1 MDKKKDKKIIRI
13 RAGLVFLVTLLL
25 MLGCTF
31 LVNQNQ
37 QKREKLKAAYTAE
50 STISRIEVQ
59 LNRYLAESDLVKKSI
74 EEGLTISDKQFA
86 TLSRLMQD
94 EDNIIKVHEIAKDG
108 IVSQIYP
115 MEGNED
121 VIGLNLIENPE
132 RKKEARLTRDS
143 GEYTIAGPFELVQG
157 GNGVL
162 LFDPVYRMDDKGCK
176 KFWGFSILVIDWQ
189 KFIKKMDLDQLEN
202 AGYHY
207 QIWKKGTDDE
217 KIVIAQC
224 DNLQETDTLEV
235 ACTVPNDT
243 WYFEIVPENGWV
255 TMTQKLWGLLISVL
269 TAFIV
274 MIIYLQFKMRRYRD
288 ALHEKE
294 LEKAVLEAKNAN
306 EAKTRF
312 LFNMSHDIR
321 TPMNAIIGFSELLE
335 KHIDEKDKA
344 IDYLGKIKSSS
355 NFLLSLINYV
365 LEMARI
371 ESGKLALKKEVG
383 CVTEL
388 IESLTDVF
396 EPGVKK
402 KFITYSCETDI
413 QHKYV
418 IGDETKVRE
427 IFINIIGNSVK
438 YTPEGGKISV
448 SVKEEPFEK
457 ENYIAY
463 RIIVED
469 NGIGMSKEYLP
480 HIFEEFSREHTSTE
494 SKVTGT
500 GLGLPIVKSL
510 IDMMGGTIEVES
522 QLGCGTNMNVVL
534 PFELASEKQ
543 ILEEKQKEKEKIS
556 DSILGKRVL
565 LAEDNELNAEIAM
578 TVLKENGLKAERAA
592 NGKQCMEMLKKMPE
606 DYYDMILMDIQ
617 MPEMDGYHVLQEL
630 RKTSNIPVMIL
641 SAKDADSEKILGL
654 NLGADDYLAK
664 PFNPLEAVAR
674 VNSNIR
680 RFYAL
685 GTAELSSGI
694 LTVRDLELDPEGCV
708 LKKNGEPIEL
718 TSVEYRIM
726 ELFMKHPGK
735 VFTKQQI
742 YEQGWGDTYVV
753 ADNNIMVCISKLRAK
768 LDEDPAAYI
777 RTIRGLG
784 YRLEK

>member
-25 MLGCTF
+25 VFDCTF

-522 QLGCGTNMNVVL
+522 QLGCGTKMNVVL

-617 MPEMDGYHVLQEL
+617 MPEMDGYEATKRIRNLDDARADIPIVAMTANVFEEDRQKALESGMNAHVS
-630 RKTSNIPVMIL
+630 KPVDMNMLFKVMAQI
-641 SAKDADSEKILGL
+641 
-654 NLGADDYLAK
+654 
-664 PFNPLEAVAR
+664 
-674 VNSNIR
+674 
-680 RFYAL
+680 
-685 GTAELSSGI
+685 
-694 LTVRDLELDPEGCV
+694 
-708 LKKNGEPIEL
+708 LKK
-718 TSVEYRIM
+718 
-726 ELFMKHPGK
+726 
-735 VFTKQQI
+735 
-742 YEQGWGDTYVV
+742 
-753 ADNNIMVCISKLRAK
+753 
-768 LDEDPAAYI
+768 
-777 RTIRGLG
+777 
-784 YRLEK
+784 

>member
-1 MDKKKDKKIIRI
+1 MDKKKDIKIIRI

-25 MLGCTF
+25 VFGCTF

-37 QKREKLKAAYTAE
+37 QRREKLKAAYTAE

-86 TLSRLMQD
+86 ILSRLMQD
-94 EDNIIKVHEIAKDG
+94 EDDIIKVHEIAKDG
-108 IVSQIYP
+108 IISQIYP

-121 VIGLNLIENPE
+121 VIGLNMIENPE
-132 RKKEARLTRDS
+132 RKKEARLARDS

-162 LFDPVYRMDDKGCK
+162 LFDPVYRTDDKGCK
-176 KFWGFSILVIDWQ
+176 KFWGFSILVMDWQ
-189 KFIKKMDLDQLEN
+189 KFIKKMELDQLEN

-217 KIVIAQC
+217 KIVIVQC

-255 TMTQKLWGLLISVL
+255 TMTQKLWGLFISVL

-418 IGDETKVRE
+418 IGDEIKVRE

-522 QLGCGTNMNVVL
+522 QPGCGTKMNVVL

-617 MPEMDGYHVLQEL
+617 MPEMDGYEATKRIRNLDDARADIPIVAMTANAFEEDRQKALESGMNAHVS
-630 RKTSNIPVMIL
+630 KPVDMNMLFKVMAQI
-641 SAKDADSEKILGL
+641 
-654 NLGADDYLAK
+654 
-664 PFNPLEAVAR
+664 
-674 VNSNIR
+674 
-680 RFYAL
+680 
-685 GTAELSSGI
+685 
-694 LTVRDLELDPEGCV
+694 
-708 LKKNGEPIEL
+708 LKK
-718 TSVEYRIM
+718 
-726 ELFMKHPGK
+726 
-735 VFTKQQI
+735 
-742 YEQGWGDTYVV
+742 
-753 ADNNIMVCISKLRAK
+753 
-768 LDEDPAAYI
+768 
-777 RTIRGLG
+777 
-784 YRLEK
+784 

>member
-1 MDKKKDKKIIRI
+1 MDKKKDIKIIRI
-13 RAGLVFLVTLLL
+13 RAELVFLVTLLL
-25 MLGCTF
+25 VFGCTF

-37 QKREKLKAAYTAE
+37 QRREKLKAAYTAE

-59 LNRYLAESDLVKKSI
+59 LNRYLVESNLVKKSI

-94 EDNIIKVHEIAKDG
+94 EEDIIKVHEIAKDG

-121 VIGLNLIENPE
+121 VIGLNMIENPE
-132 RKKEARLTRDS
+132 RKKEACLARDS

-162 LFDPVYRMDDKGCK
+162 LFDPVYRTDAEGCK
-176 KFWGFSILVIDWQ
+176 KFWGFSILVMDWR
-189 KFIKKMDLDQLEN
+189 KFIKKMELDQLED

-217 KIVIAQC
+217 RIVIAQC
-224 DNLQETDTLEV
+224 DNLQKTDTLEV

-255 TMTQKLWGLLISVL
+255 TMTQKLWGLFISVM
-269 TAFIV
+269 TALIV

-294 LEKAVLEAKNAN
+294 LEKVVLEAKNAN

-371 ESGKLALKKEVG
+371 ESGKLVLKKEVR
-383 CVTEL
+383 CVTDL

-418 IGDETKVRE
+418 ICDEIKVRE

-522 QLGCGTNMNVVL
+522 QLGCGTKMTVVL

-617 MPEMDGYHVLQEL
+617 MPEMDGYEATKLIRNLDDARADIPIVAMTANAFEEDRQKALESGMNAHVS
-630 RKTSNIPVMIL
+630 KPVDMNMLFKVMTQI
-641 SAKDADSEKILGL
+641 
-654 NLGADDYLAK
+654 
-664 PFNPLEAVAR
+664 
-674 VNSNIR
+674 
-680 RFYAL
+680 
-685 GTAELSSGI
+685 
-694 LTVRDLELDPEGCV
+694 
-708 LKKNGEPIEL
+708 LKK
-718 TSVEYRIM
+718 
-726 ELFMKHPGK
+726 
-735 VFTKQQI
+735 
-742 YEQGWGDTYVV
+742 
-753 ADNNIMVCISKLRAK
+753 
-768 LDEDPAAYI
+768 
-777 RTIRGLG
+777 
-784 YRLEK
+784 

>member
-1 MDKKKDKKIIRI
+1 MDKKKDIKIIRI

-25 MLGCTF
+25 VFGCTF

-37 QKREKLKAAYTAE
+37 QRREKLKAAYTAE

-94 EDNIIKVHEIAKDG
+94 EDDIIKVHEIAKDG

-121 VIGLNLIENPE
+121 VIGLNMIENPE
-132 RKKEARLTRDS
+132 RKKEARLARDS

-162 LFDPVYRMDDKGCK
+162 LFDPVYRTDAEGCK
-176 KFWGFSILVIDWQ
+176 KFWGFSILVMDWR
-189 KFIKKMDLDQLEN
+189 KFIKKMELDQLED

-217 KIVIAQC
+217 RIVIAQC

-255 TMTQKLWGLLISVL
+255 TMPQKLWGLFISVM
-269 TAFIV
+269 TALIV

-371 ESGKLALKKEVG
+371 ESGKLVLKKEVG
-383 CVTEL
+383 CVTDL
-388 IESLTDVF
+388 IESLIDVF

-418 IGDETKVRE
+418 IGDEIKVRE

-510 IDMMGGTIEVES
+510 IDMVGGTIEVES
-522 QLGCGTNMNVVL
+522 QLGCGTKMTVVL

-592 NGKQCMEMLKKMPE
+592 NGKQCIEMLKKMPE

-617 MPEMDGYHVLQEL
+617 MPEMDGYEATKLIRNLDDARADIPIVAMTANAFEEDRQKALESGMNAHVS
-630 RKTSNIPVMIL
+630 KPVDMNMLFKVMTQI
-641 SAKDADSEKILGL
+641 
-654 NLGADDYLAK
+654 
-664 PFNPLEAVAR
+664 
-674 VNSNIR
+674 
-680 RFYAL
+680 
-685 GTAELSSGI
+685 
-694 LTVRDLELDPEGCV
+694 
-708 LKKNGEPIEL
+708 LKK
-718 TSVEYRIM
+718 
-726 ELFMKHPGK
+726 
-735 VFTKQQI
+735 
-742 YEQGWGDTYVV
+742 
-753 ADNNIMVCISKLRAK
+753 
-768 LDEDPAAYI
+768 
-777 RTIRGLG
+777 
-784 YRLEK
+784 

>member
-1 MDKKKDKKIIRI
+1 MDKKKDIKIIRI

-25 MLGCTF
+25 VFGCTF

-37 QKREKLKAAYTAE
+37 QRREKLKAAYTAE

-94 EDNIIKVHEIAKDG
+94 EDDIIKVHEIAKDG

-121 VIGLNLIENPE
+121 VIGLNMIENPE
-132 RKKEARLTRDS
+132 RKKEARLARDS

-162 LFDPVYRMDDKGCK
+162 LFDPVYRTDDKGCK
-176 KFWGFSILVIDWQ
+176 KFWGFSILVMDWQ
-189 KFIKKMDLDQLEN
+189 KFIKKMELDQLEN

-402 KFITYSCETDI
+402 KFITYSCEIDI

-500 GLGLPIVKSL
+500 GLGMPIVKSL

-522 QLGCGTNMNVVL
+522 QLGCGTKMNVVL

-617 MPEMDGYHVLQEL
+617 MPEMDGYEATKRIRNLDDARADIPIVAMTANAFEEDRQKALESGMNAHVS
-630 RKTSNIPVMIL
+630 KPVDMNMLFKVMAQI
-641 SAKDADSEKILGL
+641 
-654 NLGADDYLAK
+654 
-664 PFNPLEAVAR
+664 
-674 VNSNIR
+674 
-680 RFYAL
+680 
-685 GTAELSSGI
+685 
-694 LTVRDLELDPEGCV
+694 
-708 LKKNGEPIEL
+708 LKK
-718 TSVEYRIM
+718 
-726 ELFMKHPGK
+726 
-735 VFTKQQI
+735 
-742 YEQGWGDTYVV
+742 
-753 ADNNIMVCISKLRAK
+753 
-768 LDEDPAAYI
+768 
-777 RTIRGLG
+777 
-784 YRLEK
+784 

>member
-1 MDKKKDKKIIRI
+1 MDKKKDIKIIRI

-25 MLGCTF
+25 VFGCTF

-37 QKREKLKAAYTAE
+37 QRREKLKAAYTAE

-94 EDNIIKVHEIAKDG
+94 EDDIIKVHEIAKDG

-121 VIGLNLIENPE
+121 VIGLNMIENPE
-132 RKKEARLTRDS
+132 RKKEARLARDS

-157 GNGVL
+157 GNSVL
-162 LFDPVYRMDDKGCK
+162 LFDPVYRTDDKGCK
-176 KFWGFSILVIDWQ
+176 KFWGFSILVMDWQ
-189 KFIKKMDLDQLEN
+189 KFIKKMELDQLEN

-402 KFITYSCETDI
+402 KFITYSCEIDI

-418 IGDETKVRE
+418 ICDEIKVRE

-469 NGIGMSKEYLP
+469 NGSGMSKEYLP

-522 QLGCGTNMNVVL
+522 QLGCGTKMNVVL

-617 MPEMDGYHVLQEL
+617 MPEMDGYEATKRIRNLDDARADIPIVAMTANAFEEDRQKALESGMNAHVS
-630 RKTSNIPVMIL
+630 KPVDMNMLFKVMAQI
-641 SAKDADSEKILGL
+641 
-654 NLGADDYLAK
+654 
-664 PFNPLEAVAR
+664 
-674 VNSNIR
+674 
-680 RFYAL
+680 
-685 GTAELSSGI
+685 
-694 LTVRDLELDPEGCV
+694 
-708 LKKNGEPIEL
+708 LKK
-718 TSVEYRIM
+718 
-726 ELFMKHPGK
+726 
-735 VFTKQQI
+735 
-742 YEQGWGDTYVV
+742 
-753 ADNNIMVCISKLRAK
+753 
-768 LDEDPAAYI
+768 
-777 RTIRGLG
+777 
-784 YRLEK
+784 

>member
-25 MLGCTF
+25 VFDCTF

-255 TMTQKLWGLLISVL
+255 TMTQKLWGLLISVM
-269 TAFIV
+269 TALIV
-274 MIIYLQFKMRRYRD
+274 MILYLQFKMRRYRD

-617 MPEMDGYHVLQEL
+617 MPEMDGYEATKRIRNLDDARADIPIVAMTANVFEEDRQKALESGMNAHVS
-630 RKTSNIPVMIL
+630 KPVDMNMLFKVMAQI
-641 SAKDADSEKILGL
+641 
-654 NLGADDYLAK
+654 
-664 PFNPLEAVAR
+664 
-674 VNSNIR
+674 
-680 RFYAL
+680 
-685 GTAELSSGI
+685 
-694 LTVRDLELDPEGCV
+694 
-708 LKKNGEPIEL
+708 LKK
-718 TSVEYRIM
+718 
-726 ELFMKHPGK
+726 
-735 VFTKQQI
+735 
-742 YEQGWGDTYVV
+742 
-753 ADNNIMVCISKLRAK
+753 
-768 LDEDPAAYI
+768 
-777 RTIRGLG
+777 
-784 YRLEK
+784 

>member
-1 MDKKKDKKIIRI
+1 MDKKKNIKIIRI

-25 MLGCTF
+25 VFGCTF

-74 EEGLTISDKQFA
+74 EEGLMISDKQFA

-94 EDNIIKVHEIAKDG
+94 KDNIIKVHEIAKDG
-108 IVSQIYP
+108 IISQIYP

-121 VIGLNLIENPE
+121 VIGLNMIENPE
-132 RKKEARLTRDS
+132 RKKEARLARDS

-162 LFDPVYRMDDKGCK
+162 LFDPVYRTDDKGCK
-176 KFWGFSILVIDWQ
+176 KFWGFSILVMDWQ
-189 KFIKKMDLDQLEN
+189 KFIKKMELDQLEN

-522 QLGCGTNMNVVL
+522 QLGCGTKMNVVL

-617 MPEMDGYHVLQEL
+617 MPEMDGYEATRRIRNLDDARADIPIVAMTANAFEEDRQKALESGMNAHVS
-630 RKTSNIPVMIL
+630 KPVDMNMLFKVMVQI
-641 SAKDADSEKILGL
+641 
-654 NLGADDYLAK
+654 
-664 PFNPLEAVAR
+664 
-674 VNSNIR
+674 
-680 RFYAL
+680 
-685 GTAELSSGI
+685 
-694 LTVRDLELDPEGCV
+694 
-708 LKKNGEPIEL
+708 LKK
-718 TSVEYRIM
+718 
-726 ELFMKHPGK
+726 
-735 VFTKQQI
+735 
-742 YEQGWGDTYVV
+742 
-753 ADNNIMVCISKLRAK
+753 
-768 LDEDPAAYI
+768 
-777 RTIRGLG
+777 
-784 YRLEK
+784 

>member
-1 MDKKKDKKIIRI
+1 MDKKKDIKIIRI

-25 MLGCTF
+25 VFGCTF

-37 QKREKLKAAYTAE
+37 QRREKLKAAYTAE

-94 EDNIIKVHEIAKDG
+94 EDDIIKVHEIAKDG

-121 VIGLNLIENPE
+121 VIGLNMIENPE
-132 RKKEARLTRDS
+132 RKKEARLARDS

-162 LFDPVYRMDDKGCK
+162 LFDPVYRTDDKGCK
-176 KFWGFSILVIDWQ
+176 KFWGFSILVMDWQ
-189 KFIKKMDLDQLEN
+189 KFIKKMELDQLEN

-371 ESGKLALKKEVG
+371 ESGKLVLKKEVR
-383 CVTEL
+383 CVTDL

-402 KFITYSCETDI
+402 KFITYSCEIDI

-522 QLGCGTNMNVVL
+522 QLGCGTKMNVVL

-617 MPEMDGYHVLQEL
+617 MPEMDGYEATKRIRNLDDARADIPIVAMTANAFEEDRQKALESGMNAHVS
-630 RKTSNIPVMIL
+630 KPVDMNMLFKVMAQI
-641 SAKDADSEKILGL
+641 
-654 NLGADDYLAK
+654 
-664 PFNPLEAVAR
+664 
-674 VNSNIR
+674 
-680 RFYAL
+680 
-685 GTAELSSGI
+685 
-694 LTVRDLELDPEGCV
+694 
-708 LKKNGEPIEL
+708 LKK
-718 TSVEYRIM
+718 
-726 ELFMKHPGK
+726 
-735 VFTKQQI
+735 
-742 YEQGWGDTYVV
+742 
-753 ADNNIMVCISKLRAK
+753 
-768 LDEDPAAYI
+768 
-777 RTIRGLG
+777 
-784 YRLEK
+784 

>member
-1 MDKKKDKKIIRI
+1 MDKKKDIKIIRI

-25 MLGCTF
+25 VFGCTF

-37 QKREKLKAAYTAE
+37 QRREKLKAAYTAE

-94 EDNIIKVHEIAKDG
+94 EDDIIKVHEIAKDG

-121 VIGLNLIENPE
+121 VIGLNMIENPE
-132 RKKEARLTRDS
+132 RKKEARLARDS

-162 LFDPVYRMDDKGCK
+162 LFDPVYRTDDKGCK
-176 KFWGFSILVIDWQ
+176 KFWGFSILVMDWQ
-189 KFIKKMDLDQLEN
+189 KFIKKMELDQLEN

-402 KFITYSCETDI
+402 KFITYSCEIDI

-418 IGDETKVRE
+418 IGDEIKVRE

-522 QLGCGTNMNVVL
+522 QLGCGTKMNVVL

-617 MPEMDGYHVLQEL
+617 MPEMDGYEATKRIRNLDDARADIPIVAMTANAFEEDRQKALESGMNAHVS
-630 RKTSNIPVMIL
+630 KPVDMNMLFKVMAQI
-641 SAKDADSEKILGL
+641 
-654 NLGADDYLAK
+654 
-664 PFNPLEAVAR
+664 
-674 VNSNIR
+674 
-680 RFYAL
+680 
-685 GTAELSSGI
+685 
-694 LTVRDLELDPEGCV
+694 
-708 LKKNGEPIEL
+708 LKK
-718 TSVEYRIM
+718 
-726 ELFMKHPGK
+726 
-735 VFTKQQI
+735 
-742 YEQGWGDTYVV
+742 
-753 ADNNIMVCISKLRAK
+753 
-768 LDEDPAAYI
+768 
-777 RTIRGLG
+777 
-784 YRLEK
+784 

>member
-522 QLGCGTNMNVVL
+522 QLGCGTKMNVVL

-617 MPEMDGYHVLQEL
+617 MPEMDGYEATKLIRNLDDARADIPIVAMTANAFEEDRQKALESGMNAHVS
-630 RKTSNIPVMIL
+630 KPVDMNMLFKVMAQI
-641 SAKDADSEKILGL
+641 
-654 NLGADDYLAK
+654 
-664 PFNPLEAVAR
+664 
-674 VNSNIR
+674 
-680 RFYAL
+680 
-685 GTAELSSGI
+685 
-694 LTVRDLELDPEGCV
+694 
-708 LKKNGEPIEL
+708 LKK
-718 TSVEYRIM
+718 
-726 ELFMKHPGK
+726 
-735 VFTKQQI
+735 
-742 YEQGWGDTYVV
+742 
-753 ADNNIMVCISKLRAK
+753 
-768 LDEDPAAYI
+768 
-777 RTIRGLG
+777 
-784 YRLEK
+784 

>member
-13 RAGLVFLVTLLL
+13 RAGFVFLVTLLL

-37 QKREKLKAAYTAE
+37 QKREKLKAVYTAE

-132 RKKEARLTRDS
+132 RKTEARLARDS

-162 LFDPVYRMDDKGCK
+162 LFDPVYRTDDKGCK

-189 KFIKKMDLDQLEN
+189 KFIKKMELDQLEN

-217 KIVIAQC
+217 KIVIVQC

-255 TMTQKLWGLLISVL
+255 TMTQKLWGLFISVL

-418 IGDETKVRE
+418 IGDEIKVRE

-448 SVKEEPFEK
+448 SVKEESFEK

-522 QLGCGTNMNVVL
+522 QPGCGTKMNVVL

-617 MPEMDGYHVLQEL
+617 MPEMDGYEATKLIRNLDDARADIPIVAMTANAFEEDRQKALESGMNAHVS
-630 RKTSNIPVMIL
+630 KPVDMNMLFKVMTQI
-641 SAKDADSEKILGL
+641 
-654 NLGADDYLAK
+654 
-664 PFNPLEAVAR
+664 
-674 VNSNIR
+674 
-680 RFYAL
+680 
-685 GTAELSSGI
+685 
-694 LTVRDLELDPEGCV
+694 
-708 LKKNGEPIEL
+708 LKK
-718 TSVEYRIM
+718 
-726 ELFMKHPGK
+726 
-735 VFTKQQI
+735 
-742 YEQGWGDTYVV
+742 
-753 ADNNIMVCISKLRAK
+753 
-768 LDEDPAAYI
+768 
-777 RTIRGLG
+777 
-784 YRLEK
+784 

>member
-25 MLGCTF
+25 VFGCTF
-31 LVNQNQ
+31 LINQNQ

-94 EDNIIKVHEIAKDG
+94 EDDIIKVHEIAKDG

-115 MEGNED
+115 MAGNED
-121 VIGLNLIENPE
+121 VIGLNMIENPE
-132 RKKEARLTRDS
+132 RKKEARLARDS

-162 LFDPVYRMDDKGCK
+162 LFDPVYRTDTKGCK
-176 KFWGFSILVIDWQ
+176 KFWGFSILVMDWQ
-189 KFIKKMDLDQLEN
+189 KFIKKMELNQLEN

-224 DNLQETDTLEV
+224 DNLQEADTLEV

-255 TMTQKLWGLLISVL
+255 TMTQKLWGLLISVM
-269 TAFIV
+269 TALIV

-288 ALHEKE
+288 ELHEKE

-344 IDYLGKIKSSS
+344 LDYLGKIKSSS

-371 ESGKLALKKEVG
+371 ESGKLVLKKEVG
-383 CVTEL
+383 SVTEL

-418 IGDETKVRE
+418 IGDEIKVRE

-448 SVKEEPFEK
+448 SVKEESFEK

-500 GLGLPIVKSL
+500 GLGLPIVKAL

-522 QLGCGTNMNVVL
+522 QLGCGTKMTVVL

-565 LAEDNELNAEIAM
+565 IAEDNDLNAEIAM
-578 TVLKENGLKAERAA
+578 TVLKENGLKAERAT
-592 NGKQCMEMLKKMPE
+592 NGKRCIEMLKKMPE

-617 MPEMDGYHVLQEL
+617 MPEMDGYEATKRIRNLDDA
-630 RKTSNIPVMIL
+630 RADIPIVAMTANAFEEDRQKALESGMNAHISKPVDMNMLFKVMAQI
-641 SAKDADSEKILGL
+641 
-654 NLGADDYLAK
+654 
-664 PFNPLEAVAR
+664 
-674 VNSNIR
+674 
-680 RFYAL
+680 
-685 GTAELSSGI
+685 
-694 LTVRDLELDPEGCV
+694 
-708 LKKNGEPIEL
+708 LKK
-718 TSVEYRIM
+718 
-726 ELFMKHPGK
+726 
-735 VFTKQQI
+735 
-742 YEQGWGDTYVV
+742 
-753 ADNNIMVCISKLRAK
+753 
-768 LDEDPAAYI
+768 
-777 RTIRGLG
+777 
-784 YRLEK
+784 

>member
-108 IVSQIYP
+108 IISQIYP

-121 VIGLNLIENPE
+121 VIGLNMIENPE
-132 RKKEARLTRDS
+132 RKKEARLARDS

-162 LFDPVYRMDDKGCK
+162 LFDPVYRTDDKGCK
-176 KFWGFSILVIDWQ
+176 KFWGFSILVMDWQ
-189 KFIKKMDLDQLEN
+189 KFIKKMELDQLEN

-522 QLGCGTNMNVVL
+522 QLGCGTKMNVVL

-617 MPEMDGYHVLQEL
+617 MPEMDGYEATKRIRNLDDARADIPIVAMTANAFEEDRQKALESGMNAHVS
-630 RKTSNIPVMIL
+630 KPVDMNML
-641 SAKDADSEKILGL
+641 FKVMAQ
-654 NLGADDYLAK
+654 N
-664 PFNPLEAVAR
+664 
-674 VNSNIR
+674 
-680 RFYAL
+680 
-685 GTAELSSGI
+685 
-694 LTVRDLELDPEGCV
+694 
-708 LKKNGEPIEL
+708 LKK
-718 TSVEYRIM
+718 
-726 ELFMKHPGK
+726 
-735 VFTKQQI
+735 
-742 YEQGWGDTYVV
+742 
-753 ADNNIMVCISKLRAK
+753 
-768 LDEDPAAYI
+768 
-777 RTIRGLG
+777 
-784 YRLEK
+784 

>member
-1 MDKKKDKKIIRI
+1 MDKKKNIKIIRI

-25 MLGCTF
+25 VFGCTF

-59 LNRYLAESDLVKKSI
+59 LNRYLAESNLVKKSI

-94 EDNIIKVHEIAKDG
+94 EDDIIKVHEIAKDG

-121 VIGLNLIENPE
+121 VIGLNMMENPE
-132 RKKEARLTRDS
+132 RKKEARLARDS

-162 LFDPVYRMDDKGCK
+162 LFDPVYRTDDKGCK
-176 KFWGFSILVIDWQ
+176 KFWGFSILVMDWR
-189 KFIKKMDLDQLEN
+189 KFIKKMELDQLED

-217 KIVIAQC
+217 RIVIAQC

-255 TMTQKLWGLLISVL
+255 TMTQKLWGLFISVM
-269 TAFIV
+269 TALIV
-274 MIIYLQFKMRRYRD
+274 MITYLQFKMRRYRD

-371 ESGKLALKKEVG
+371 ESGKLVLKKEVR
-383 CVTEL
+383 CVTDL

-418 IGDETKVRE
+418 ICDEIKVRE

-522 QLGCGTNMNVVL
+522 QLGCGTKMNVVL

-578 TVLKENGLKAERAA
+578 TVLKENGLKAECAA
-592 NGKQCMEMLKKMPE
+592 NGKQCIEMLKKMPE

-617 MPEMDGYHVLQEL
+617 MPEMDGYEATKLIRNLDDARADIPIVAMTANAFEEDRQKALENGMNAHVSKPIDMNMLF
-630 RKTSNIPVMIL
+630 KVMAQI
-641 SAKDADSEKILGL
+641 
-654 NLGADDYLAK
+654 
-664 PFNPLEAVAR
+664 
-674 VNSNIR
+674 
-680 RFYAL
+680 
-685 GTAELSSGI
+685 
-694 LTVRDLELDPEGCV
+694 
-708 LKKNGEPIEL
+708 LKK
-718 TSVEYRIM
+718 
-726 ELFMKHPGK
+726 
-735 VFTKQQI
+735 
-742 YEQGWGDTYVV
+742 
-753 ADNNIMVCISKLRAK
+753 
-768 LDEDPAAYI
+768 
-777 RTIRGLG
+777 
-784 YRLEK
+784 

>member
-1 MDKKKDKKIIRI
+1 MDKKKNIKIIRI

-25 MLGCTF
+25 VFGCTF

-74 EEGLTISDKQFA
+74 EEGLMISDKQFA

-94 EDNIIKVHEIAKDG
+94 KDNIIKVHEIAKDG
-108 IVSQIYP
+108 IISQIYP

-121 VIGLNLIENPE
+121 VIGLNMIENPE
-132 RKKEARLTRDS
+132 RKKEARLARDS

-162 LFDPVYRMDDKGCK
+162 LFDPVYRTDDKGCK
-176 KFWGFSILVIDWQ
+176 KFWGFSILVMDWQ
-189 KFIKKMDLDQLEN
+189 KFIKKMELDQLEN

-243 WYFEIVPENGWV
+243 WYFEIEPENGWV

-522 QLGCGTNMNVVL
+522 QLGCGTKMNVVL

-617 MPEMDGYHVLQEL
+617 MPEMDGYEATRRIRNLDDA
-630 RKTSNIPVMIL
+630 RADIPI
-641 SAKDADSEKILGL
+641 
-654 NLGADDYLAK
+654 
-664 PFNPLEAVAR
+664 VAM
-674 VNSNIR
+674 
-680 RFYAL
+680 
-685 GTAELSSGI
+685 TANAFEED
-694 LTVRDLELDPEGCV
+694 RQKDLESGMNAHVSKPVDMNMLFKV
-708 LKKNGEPIEL
+708 MVQILKK
-718 TSVEYRIM
+718 
-726 ELFMKHPGK
+726 
-735 VFTKQQI
+735 
-742 YEQGWGDTYVV
+742 
-753 ADNNIMVCISKLRAK
+753 
-768 LDEDPAAYI
+768 
-777 RTIRGLG
+777 
-784 YRLEK
+784 

>member
-1 MDKKKDKKIIRI
+1 MDKEKDKKVIRI
-13 RAGLVFLVTLLL
+13 RAGIVFLVTLLL
-25 MLGCTF
+25 VFGCTF

-132 RKKEARLTRDS
+132 RKTEARLTRDS

-162 LFDPVYRMDDKGCK
+162 LFDPVYRTDDKGCK

-522 QLGCGTNMNVVL
+522 QLGCGTKMTVVL

-565 LAEDNELNAEIAM
+565 LAEDNDLNAEIAM
-578 TVLKENGLKAERAA
+578 TVLKENGLKAERVA

-617 MPEMDGYHVLQEL
+617 MPEMDGYEATKLIRNLDDARADIPIVAMTANAFEEDRQKALESGMNAHVS
-630 RKTSNIPVMIL
+630 KPVDMNMLFKVMAQI
-641 SAKDADSEKILGL
+641 
-654 NLGADDYLAK
+654 
-664 PFNPLEAVAR
+664 
-674 VNSNIR
+674 
-680 RFYAL
+680 
-685 GTAELSSGI
+685 
-694 LTVRDLELDPEGCV
+694 
-708 LKKNGEPIEL
+708 LKK
-718 TSVEYRIM
+718 
-726 ELFMKHPGK
+726 
-735 VFTKQQI
+735 
-742 YEQGWGDTYVV
+742 
-753 ADNNIMVCISKLRAK
+753 
-768 LDEDPAAYI
+768 
-777 RTIRGLG
+777 
-784 YRLEK
+784 

>member
-25 MLGCTF
+25 VFDCTF

-176 KFWGFSILVIDWQ
+176 KFWRFSILVIDWQ

-522 QLGCGTNMNVVL
+522 QLGCGTKMNVVL

-617 MPEMDGYHVLQEL
+617 MPEMDGYEATKRIRNLDDARADIPIVAMTANAFEEDKQKALESGMNAHVS
-630 RKTSNIPVMIL
+630 KPVDMNMLFKVMAQI
-641 SAKDADSEKILGL
+641 
-654 NLGADDYLAK
+654 
-664 PFNPLEAVAR
+664 
-674 VNSNIR
+674 
-680 RFYAL
+680 
-685 GTAELSSGI
+685 
-694 LTVRDLELDPEGCV
+694 
-708 LKKNGEPIEL
+708 LKK
-718 TSVEYRIM
+718 
-726 ELFMKHPGK
+726 
-735 VFTKQQI
+735 
-742 YEQGWGDTYVV
+742 
-753 ADNNIMVCISKLRAK
+753 
-768 LDEDPAAYI
+768 
-777 RTIRGLG
+777 
-784 YRLEK
+784 

>member
-1 MDKKKDKKIIRI
+1 MDKKKDIKIIRI

-25 MLGCTF
+25 VFGCTF

-37 QKREKLKAAYTAE
+37 QRREKLKAAYTAE

-94 EDNIIKVHEIAKDG
+94 EDDIIKVHEIAKDG

-121 VIGLNLIENPE
+121 VIGLNMIENPE
-132 RKKEARLTRDS
+132 RKKEARLARDS

-162 LFDPVYRMDDKGCK
+162 LFDPVYRTDDKGCK
-176 KFWGFSILVIDWQ
+176 KFWGFSILVMDWQ
-189 KFIKKMDLDQLEN
+189 KFIKKMELDQLEN

-224 DNLQETDTLEV
+224 DNLQEIDTLEV

-402 KFITYSCETDI
+402 KFITYSCEIDI

-522 QLGCGTNMNVVL
+522 QLGCGTKMNVVL

-617 MPEMDGYHVLQEL
+617 MPEMDGYEATKRIRNLDDARADIPIVAMTANAFEEDRQKALESGMNAHVS
-630 RKTSNIPVMIL
+630 KPVDMNMLFKVMAQI
-641 SAKDADSEKILGL
+641 
-654 NLGADDYLAK
+654 
-664 PFNPLEAVAR
+664 
-674 VNSNIR
+674 
-680 RFYAL
+680 
-685 GTAELSSGI
+685 
-694 LTVRDLELDPEGCV
+694 
-708 LKKNGEPIEL
+708 LKK
-718 TSVEYRIM
+718 
-726 ELFMKHPGK
+726 
-735 VFTKQQI
+735 
-742 YEQGWGDTYVV
+742 
-753 ADNNIMVCISKLRAK
+753 
-768 LDEDPAAYI
+768 
-777 RTIRGLG
+777 
-784 YRLEK
+784 

>member
-1 MDKKKDKKIIRI
+1 MDKKNDKKIIRI
-13 RAGLVFLVTLLL
+13 RAGLVFLVTLFL

-132 RKKEARLTRDS
+132 RKTEARLARDS

-162 LFDPVYRMDDKGCK
+162 LFDPVYRTDDKDCK
-176 KFWGFSILVIDWQ
+176 KFWGFSILVMDWQ
-189 KFIKKMDLDQLEN
+189 KFIKKMELDQLED

-255 TMTQKLWGLLISVL
+255 TMTQKLWGLLISVM

-344 IDYLGKIKSSS
+344 IDYIGKIKSSS

-418 IGDETKVRE
+418 IGDETKIRE

-522 QLGCGTNMNVVL
+522 ELGCGTKMNVVL

-578 TVLKENGLKAERAA
+578 TVLKENDLKAERAA
-592 NGKQCMEMLKKMPE
+592 NGKQCMEMLKMMPE

-617 MPEMDGYHVLQEL
+617 MPEMDGYEATKLIRNLDDARADIPIVAMTANAFEEDRQKALESGMNAHVS
-630 RKTSNIPVMIL
+630 KPVDMNMLFKVMAQI
-641 SAKDADSEKILGL
+641 
-654 NLGADDYLAK
+654 
-664 PFNPLEAVAR
+664 
-674 VNSNIR
+674 
-680 RFYAL
+680 
-685 GTAELSSGI
+685 
-694 LTVRDLELDPEGCV
+694 
-708 LKKNGEPIEL
+708 LKK
-718 TSVEYRIM
+718 
-726 ELFMKHPGK
+726 
-735 VFTKQQI
+735 
-742 YEQGWGDTYVV
+742 
-753 ADNNIMVCISKLRAK
+753 
-768 LDEDPAAYI
+768 
-777 RTIRGLG
+777 
-784 YRLEK
+784 

>member
-1 MDKKKDKKIIRI
+1 MDKKKDIKIIRI
-13 RAGLVFLVTLLL
+13 RAELVFLVTLL
-25 MLGCTF
+25 MVFGCTF

-37 QKREKLKAAYTAE
+37 QRREKLKAAYTAE

-94 EDNIIKVHEIAKDG
+94 EDDIIKVHEIAKDG

-121 VIGLNLIENPE
+121 VIGLNMIENPE
-132 RKKEARLTRDS
+132 RKKEARLARDS

-162 LFDPVYRMDDKGCK
+162 LFDPVYRTDDKGCK
-176 KFWGFSILVIDWQ
+176 KFWGFSILVMDWQ
-189 KFIKKMDLDQLEN
+189 KFIKKMELDQLEN

-402 KFITYSCETDI
+402 KFITYSCEIDI

-522 QLGCGTNMNVVL
+522 QLGCGTKMNVVL

-617 MPEMDGYHVLQEL
+617 MPEMDGYEATKRIRNLDDARADIPIVAMTANAFEEDRQKALESGMNAHVS
-630 RKTSNIPVMIL
+630 KPVDMNMLFKVMAQI
-641 SAKDADSEKILGL
+641 
-654 NLGADDYLAK
+654 
-664 PFNPLEAVAR
+664 
-674 VNSNIR
+674 
-680 RFYAL
+680 
-685 GTAELSSGI
+685 
-694 LTVRDLELDPEGCV
+694 
-708 LKKNGEPIEL
+708 LKK
-718 TSVEYRIM
+718 
-726 ELFMKHPGK
+726 
-735 VFTKQQI
+735 
-742 YEQGWGDTYVV
+742 
-753 ADNNIMVCISKLRAK
+753 
-768 LDEDPAAYI
+768 
-777 RTIRGLG
+777 
-784 YRLEK
+784 

>member
-1 MDKKKDKKIIRI
+1 MDKKKDIKIIRI
-13 RAGLVFLVTLLL
+13 RAELVFLVTLLL
-25 MLGCTF
+25 VFGCTF

-37 QKREKLKAAYTAE
+37 QRREKLKAAYTAE

-132 RKKEARLTRDS
+132 RKTEARLARDS

-162 LFDPVYRMDDKGCK
+162 LFDPVYRTDDKGCK

-189 KFIKKMDLDQLEN
+189 KFIKKMELDQLEN

-217 KIVIAQC
+217 KIVIVQC

-255 TMTQKLWGLLISVL
+255 TMTQKLWGLFISVL

-294 LEKAVLEAKNAN
+294 LEKVVLEAKNAN

-335 KHIDEKDKA
+335 KHIGEKDKA
-344 IDYLGKIKSSS
+344 IAYLGKIKSSS

-418 IGDETKVRE
+418 IGDEIKVRE

-522 QLGCGTNMNVVL
+522 QPGCGTKMNVVL

-617 MPEMDGYHVLQEL
+617 MPEMDGYEATKRIRNLDDARADIPIVAMTANAFEEDRQKALESGMNAHVS
-630 RKTSNIPVMIL
+630 KPVDMNMLFKVMAQI
-641 SAKDADSEKILGL
+641 
-654 NLGADDYLAK
+654 
-664 PFNPLEAVAR
+664 
-674 VNSNIR
+674 
-680 RFYAL
+680 
-685 GTAELSSGI
+685 
-694 LTVRDLELDPEGCV
+694 
-708 LKKNGEPIEL
+708 LKK
-718 TSVEYRIM
+718 
-726 ELFMKHPGK
+726 
-735 VFTKQQI
+735 
-742 YEQGWGDTYVV
+742 
-753 ADNNIMVCISKLRAK
+753 
-768 LDEDPAAYI
+768 
-777 RTIRGLG
+777 
-784 YRLEK
+784 

>member
-1 MDKKKDKKIIRI
+1 MDKKKDIKIIRI

-25 MLGCTF
+25 VFGCTF

-132 RKKEARLTRDS
+132 RKKEARLARDS

-162 LFDPVYRMDDKGCK
+162 LFDPVYRADAEGCK
-176 KFWGFSILVIDWQ
+176 KFWGFSILVMDWR
-189 KFIKKMDLDQLEN
+189 KFIKKMELDQLEN

-217 KIVIAQC
+217 KIVIVQC

-396 EPGVKK
+396 GPGVKK

-418 IGDETKVRE
+418 IGDEIKVRE

-522 QLGCGTNMNVVL
+522 QLGCGTKMTVVL

-617 MPEMDGYHVLQEL
+617 MPEMDGYEATKRIRNLDDARADIPIVAMTANVFEEDRQKALESGMNAHVS
-630 RKTSNIPVMIL
+630 KPVDMNMLFKVMAQI
-641 SAKDADSEKILGL
+641 
-654 NLGADDYLAK
+654 
-664 PFNPLEAVAR
+664 
-674 VNSNIR
+674 
-680 RFYAL
+680 
-685 GTAELSSGI
+685 
-694 LTVRDLELDPEGCV
+694 
-708 LKKNGEPIEL
+708 LKK
-718 TSVEYRIM
+718 
-726 ELFMKHPGK
+726 
-735 VFTKQQI
+735 
-742 YEQGWGDTYVV
+742 
-753 ADNNIMVCISKLRAK
+753 
-768 LDEDPAAYI
+768 
-777 RTIRGLG
+777 
-784 YRLEK
+784 